1 VTDKIIVFST
11 CGSAEEA
18 RSIGRSLV
26 EAHLAA
32 CVNII
37 APVLS
42 VYRWQGAIEEAAEWL
57 LVIKTRR
64 ELTGKVE
71 EELRRVH
78 SYQVPEILAVQ
89 VVDGLRAYLEWI
101 DSETAVETSTE

>member
-1 VTDKIIVFST
+1 VTDKIVVFST

-18 RSIGRSLV
+18 RSIGRALV

-42 VYRWQGAIEEAAEWL
+42 IYRWQGAVEEAAEWL

-101 DSETAVETSTE
+101 DSETAAESGTE